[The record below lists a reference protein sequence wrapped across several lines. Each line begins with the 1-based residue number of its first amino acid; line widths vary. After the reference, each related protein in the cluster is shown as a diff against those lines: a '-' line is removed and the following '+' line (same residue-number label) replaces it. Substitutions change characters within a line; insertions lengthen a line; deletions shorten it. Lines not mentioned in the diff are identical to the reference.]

1 MEFLNPRRRADE
13 LESLSER
20 IRERRD
26 ASLGKGRMSEAPW
39 YGLIRDYMWAVACG
53 VVTNDQ
59 VGCSACF
66 GPLPEGER
74 NRQECPYCLSERSVW
89 PVQTGVPAEVLE
101 MYVEAAAWGDRAKR
115 VAVIRSLF
123 GVVALVG
130 FLLFIGVWWLLVLPV
145 LVGGA
150 LVAATLGGSAQDLAS
165 GPYFI
170 QAWRVFW
177 RHRDS
182 KGEGGNR

>member
-39 YGLIRDYMWAVACG
+39 YGLVRDYMWAVACG

-66 GPLPEGER
+66 GPLPEDER
-74 NRQECPYCLSERSVW
+74 NSQECPYCLSERSSW

-101 MYVEAAAWGDRAKR
+101 MYVEAAAWGGRAKR
-115 VAVIRSLF
+115 VAVIRSLL

-130 FLLFIGVWWLLVLPV
+130 FLLFIGVWWLLVLAV

-150 LVAATLGGSAQDLAS
+150 LVAATLAGSAHESAS
-165 GPYFI
+165 APYFT
-170 QAWRVFW
+170 QVWGLYWRDRGSILERTNW
-177 RHRDS
+177 
-182 KGEGGNR
+182 

>member
-20 IRERRD
+20 IRDRRD
-26 ASLGKGRMSEAPW
+26 APLGKGRMSEAPW
-39 YGLIRDYMWAVACG
+39 YGLLRDYMWAVSCG
-53 VVTNDQ
+53 RVTNDQ

-66 GPLPEGER
+66 GPLPEDER
-74 NRQECPYCLSERSVW
+74 NSPECPYCLSERSVW
-89 PVQTGVPAEVLE
+89 PVERGVPSEVLE
-101 MYVEAAAWGDRAKR
+101 MYVEAESWGHRAKR
-115 VAVIRSLF
+115 VAVTRSLF
-123 GVVALVG
+123 GVVVLVG

>member
-20 IRERRD
+20 IRDHRD
-26 ASLGKGRMSEAPW
+26 ASLGKGHVSEAPW
-39 YGLIRDYMWAVACG
+39 YGLVRDYMWAVACG
-53 VVTNDQ
+53 IVTNDQ
-59 VGCSACF
+59 VGCFACF
-66 GPLPEGER
+66 GPLPEDER
-74 NRQECPYCLSERSVW
+74 DSPECPYCLSERSVW
-89 PVQTGVPAEVLE
+89 PVQIGVPAEVLE
-101 MYVEAAAWGDRAKR
+101 MYVEAESWGNRAKR
-115 VAVIRSLF
+115 VAVMKSLF
-123 GVVALVG
+123 GVVAIAG